1 MKGALGMA
9 LIGTLVVGF
18 IVTSCSR
25 SPKMTE
31 EQLFGLAKNL
41 QEKEDYEQAAKTLE
55 KLVKEYPQ
63 GRHAEEALYRLGLLY
78 ANNLHDYKKAI
89 DSYKRLIE
97 RFPNSSRLAQAY
109 FMIGYHYANDLK
121 ELDKAREA
129 YNTFLEK
136 FPNHELVP
144 SVEFELKYL
153 GKDVTQLDIFQE
165 GGTASSSGNDASSS
179 GENK

>member
-1 MKGALGMA
+1 MKAAIGMV
-9 LIGTLVVGF
+9 LTSVLLLGF
-18 IVTSCSR
+18 ILTSCSR

-31 EQLFGLAKNL
+31 EQLFGLAKSL
-41 QEKEDYEQAAKTLE
+41 QEKENYEQAAKTLE
-55 KLVKEYPQ
+55 KLVKEYPE

-89 DSYKRLIE
+89 SSYKRLIE
-97 RFPNSSRLAQAY
+97 QFPNSSRLAQAY

-165 GGTASSSGNDASSS
+165 GEASSSSGNSSPS
-179 GENK
+179 GGQ